1 MHTQAMT
8 DNQYEII
15 VVGAG
20 IAGVAAGAYL
30 SKSAEVLILEM
41 EDQPGYHA
49 TGRSA
54 AFFTTTFGNELSRK
68 IGRIVSP
75 FFRSPPDELT
85 DVALL
90 RPRNSIFV
98 AGEDQL
104 DRLNQVATEL
114 GADVTP
120 ITGREI
126 CRRVPI
132 LKPESIAAGLLDK
145 TGGELDSD
153 ALLQGYIKQLHR
165 FKGNIKNRAQV
176 EALQY
181 ERGNWTVTTR
191 DEKYAAPIVINAA
204 GAWVDTIAGLAG
216 LNPLN
221 VEPLKRTV
229 ILVEAPENTD
239 VSTWPMIVDIGGEIY
254 FKPDAGLILISP
266 SDESLAPACDVQPD
280 EMDIAIAVDRF
291 ETVTTMEVRRV
302 NHQWAGLRTFTIDRN
317 PVAGFDPRIKGFF
330 WLAGLGGFGIATAPA
345 LAQLTNSLICDV
357 QPDPVF
363 EDILSLTSELSPERL
378 ITD

>member
-1 MHTQAMT
+1 MH
-8 DNQYEII
+8 
-15 VVGAG
+15 
-20 IAGVAAGAYL
+20 
-30 SKSAEVLILEM
+30 
-41 EDQPGYHA
+41 
-49 TGRSA
+49 
-54 AFFTTTFGNELSRK
+54 
-68 IGRIVSP
+68 
-75 FFRSPPDELT
+75 
-85 DVALL
+85 
-90 RPRNSIFV
+90 PRNSIFV
-98 AGEDQL
+98 AGEEQIDQ
-104 DRLNQVATEL
+104 LNQVAVQL
-114 GADVTP
+114 SADVTP

-126 CRRVPI
+126 CQQVPI
-132 LKPESIAAGLLDK
+132 LNPQSISAGLLDK
-145 TGGELDSD
+145 TGGELDSN

-165 FKGNIKNRAQV
+165 CKGNIKNRAQV

-181 ERGNWTVTTR
+181 ERGNWVVTTR
-191 DEKYAAPIVINAA
+191 DEKYTAPIVINAA

-239 VSTWPMIVDIGGEIY
+239 VSTWPMIVDIGREIY

-266 SDESLAPACDVQPD
+266 ADESLAPACDIQPD
-280 EMDIAIAVDRF
+280 ELDIAIAVDRF

-302 NHQWAGLRTFTIDRN
+302 NHQWAGLRTFAKDRN
-317 PVAGFDPRIKGFF
+317 PIVGFDPRSKGFF

-345 LAQLTNSLICDV
+345 LAQLTNSLVCDV

>member
-1 MHTQAMT
+1 MQTGVMT

-30 SKSAEVLILEM
+30 SKTAKVLILEM
-41 EDQPGYHA
+41 EEQPGYHA

-54 AFFTTTFGNELSRK
+54 AFFTTTYGNELSRK

-75 FFRSPPDELT
+75 FFASPPDELT

-90 RPRNSIFV
+90 HPRDSIFV
-98 AGEDQL
+98 AGEEQVDQL
-104 DRLNQVATEL
+104 NRVAVQS

-126 CRRVPI
+126 CRQVPI
-132 LKPESIAAGLLDK
+132 LNPESISAGLLDK
-145 TGGELDSD
+145 TGGELDSN
-153 ALLQGYIKQLHR
+153 ALLQGYIRQLHR
-165 FKGNIKNRAQV
+165 LNGTIKNRAQV

-191 DEKYAAPIVINAA
+191 AEKYTAPIIINAA
-204 GAWVDTIAGLAG
+204 GAWVDTIADLAG

-229 ILVEAPENTD
+229 ILVEAPESTD
-239 VSTWPMIVDIGGEIY
+239 VSGWPMIVDIGGEIY

-266 SDESLAPACDVQPD
+266 ADESLAPACDAQPD

-291 ETVTTMEVRRV
+291 ETLTTMEVRRV
-302 NHQWAGLRTFTIDRN
+302 NHQWAGLRTFAKDRN
-317 PVAGFDPRIKGFF
+317 PIVGFDPRSKGFF